1 MITFL
6 SDARIQAS
14 ATVIVVGVQPGRCA
28 NRARHRD
35 YRNGACSCVGG
46 VPDIF
51 LANIPPPLPPII
63 VVACAA
69 RLACIR
75 PPAVVAVVAGGCG
88 CHTVGGCGAE
98 VAVAANGWSVVHARG
113 RFKRML
119 LQPAAT
125 WQYLDPSTKG
135 GGSWGGLAPAGPSWY
150 QLVQPPKI
158 HDISTTVGM
167 EAAWMWR
174 RGWGRGDGDEAGVVT
189 WRGLPCWGSGVLRAT
204 LGGVAGRQ
212 GLGVAVS
219 RRGTAR
225 RAGVA
230 WGSVV
235 ARALHAALKRRGGL
249 AGSCAMWQG
258 DVAESRRAVGGGW
271 ALRSALSG
279 VAGAARWWGQGVG
292 AGANGGGSRARGG
305 GNGLQCPG

>member
-1 MITFL
+1 
-6 SDARIQAS
+6 
-14 ATVIVVGVQPGRCA
+14 
-28 NRARHRD
+28 
-35 YRNGACSCVGG
+35 
-46 VPDIF
+46 
-51 LANIPPPLPPII
+51 
-63 VVACAA
+63 
-69 RLACIR
+69 
-75 PPAVVAVVAGGCG
+75 
-88 CHTVGGCGAE
+88 
-98 VAVAANGWSVVHARG
+98 
-113 RFKRML
+113 ML
-119 LQPAAT
+119 LPSLPLLLHPAQAKLESGELERSLC
-125 WQYLDPSTKG
+125 WPQ
-135 GGSWGGLAPAGPSWY
+135 LAPAGTSWY
-150 QLVQPPKI
+150 NPQKLAKI

-189 WRGLPCWGSGVLRAT
+189 WRGLPGEAGSCAPRWGDVAARLMAGSWR
-204 LGGVAGRQ
+204 GGVAGRQ

-235 ARALHAALKRRGGL
+235 ARALRAALKRRGGS

-279 VAGAARWWGQGVG
+279 VAGQQGVARRLG
-292 AGANGGGSRARGG
+292 AAWW
-305 GNGLQCPG
+305 